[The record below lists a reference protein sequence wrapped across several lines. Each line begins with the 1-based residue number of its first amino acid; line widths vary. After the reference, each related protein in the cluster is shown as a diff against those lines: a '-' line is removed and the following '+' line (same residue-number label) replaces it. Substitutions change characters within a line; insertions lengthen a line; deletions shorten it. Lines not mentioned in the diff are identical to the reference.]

1 MFIALTNV
9 SKGKPYSLN
18 QSIESCK
25 QIGIRTI
32 FMWVGWYNIYEEQS
46 WRWGPDQEN
55 SIEVKIQPGLYSF
68 SDLIETLTS
77 QVEGFTITVNRT
89 NGLINMI
96 IPAGHEFFL
105 PEAIRYLSGLED
117 DDSIGWL
124 TAGEYEG
131 DRAVEFSP
139 KRLLI
144 YLKQLSTSTNFEST
158 QSSKNQLLEPSQ
170 LLGVIPISSKRFG
183 EYDAISFD
191 NPLFKN
197 LNCSDVNELDF
208 DFKIE
213 WANGKRDKLDNHS
226 QPIDLILEVK

>member
-1 MFIALTNV
+1 MFITLRDV
-9 SKGKPYSLN
+9 SKGKPLSLN
-18 QSIESCK
+18 KSIENCK

-68 SDLIETLTS
+68 SDLVETLTS

-96 IPAGHEFFL
+96 IPAGYEIWL
-105 PEAIRYLSGLED
+105 PEAIRYLLGLED
-117 DDSIGWL
+117 DDWL
-124 TAGEYEG
+124 RAEYEG

-144 YLKQLSTSTNFEST
+144 YLKQLSTSTNFESKHL
-158 QSSKNQLLEPSQ
+158 QKNQLGLEPSQ
-170 LLGVIPISSKRFG
+170 LLGVIPISSKSFG
-183 EYDAISFD
+183 EYTTVSFD
-191 NPLFKN
+191 NPLFKD
-197 LNCSDVNELDF
+197 LNCNINELDF

-213 WANGKRDKLDNHS
+213 WANG
-226 QPIDLILEVK
+226 

>member
-1 MFIALTNV
+1 MFITLRDV
-9 SKGKPYSLN
+9 SKGKPLSLN
-18 QSIESCK
+18 KSIENCK

-46 WRWGPDQEN
+46 WRWAQEGEPRN
-55 SIEVKIQPGLYSF
+55 STEVKIQPGLYSF
-68 SDLIETLTS
+68 SDLVETLTS

-96 IPAGHEFFL
+96 IPAGYEIWL
-105 PEAIRYLSGLED
+105 PEAIRYLLGLED

-144 YLKQLSTSTNFEST
+144 YLKQLSTSTNFES
-158 QSSKNQLLEPSQ
+158 KNQRLEPSQ
-170 LLGVIPISSKRFG
+170 LLGVIPISSKKFG
-183 EYDAISFD
+183 EYTTVSFD
-191 NPLFKN
+191 NPLFKD
-197 LNCSDVNELDF
+197 LNCSSINELDF

>member
-1 MFIALTNV
+1 MFITLRDV

-25 QIGIRTI
+25 QIGIGTI

-68 SDLIETLTS
+68 SDLVETLTS

-96 IPAGHEFFL
+96 IPAGHEIFL
-105 PEAIRYLSGLED
+105 PEAIRYLLGLED

-131 DRAVEFSP
+131 DFPVEFSP

-144 YLKQLSTSTNFEST
+144 YLKQLSTSTNFES
-158 QSSKNQLLEPSQ
+158 KNQRLEPSQ
-170 LLGVIPISSKRFG
+170 LLGVIPISSKSFG
-183 EYDAISFD
+183 EYTTVSFD

-197 LNCSDVNELDF
+197 INCSSINELDF

>member
-1 MFIALTNV
+1 MFITLRDV
-9 SKGKPYSLN
+9 SKGKPLRLN
-18 QSIESCK
+18 KTIENCK

-46 WRWGPDQEN
+46 WRWGPDQEH
-55 SIEVKIQPGLYSF
+55 STVVKIQPGLYSF
-68 SDLIETLTS
+68 SDLVEKITS

-96 IPAGHEFFL
+96 VPPGHEIWL
-105 PEAIRYLSGLED
+105 PEAIRYLLGLED
-117 DDSIGWL
+117 DGWL

-144 YLKQLSTSTNFEST
+144 YLKQLSTSTNFEHLKSE
-158 QSSKNQLLEPSQ
+158 NHQLHVEPSQ
-170 LLGVIPISSKRFG
+170 LLGVIPISSKSFG
-183 EYDAISFD
+183 EYTAVSFD
-191 NPLFKN
+191 NPLFKD
-197 LNCSDVNELDF
+197 LSCDINELDF

-226 QPIDLILEVK
+226 QPIDLILEIK

>member
-1 MFIALTNV
+1 MFITLRDV
-9 SKGKPYSLN
+9 SKGKPLSLN
-18 QSIESCK
+18 KSIENCK

-46 WRWGPDQEN
+46 WRWAQEGEPRN
-55 SIEVKIQPGLYSF
+55 STEVKIQPGLYSF
-68 SDLIETLTS
+68 SDLVQTLTG

-96 IPAGHEFFL
+96 IPAGYEIWL
-105 PEAIRYLSGLED
+105 PEAIRYLLGLED
-117 DDSIGWL
+117 DDWL

-144 YLKQLSTSTNFEST
+144 YLKQLSTSTNFESKHLE
-158 QSSKNQLLEPSQ
+158 KNQLGLEPSQ
-170 LLGVIPISSKRFG
+170 LLGVIPISSKSFG
-183 EYDAISFD
+183 EYTTVSFD
-191 NPLFKN
+191 NPLFKD
-197 LNCSDVNELDF
+197 LNCNINELDF

-226 QPIDLILEVK
+226 QPIDLILEIK